1 MHHMVTTLRSG
12 PFTESLCKKSAAN
25 LNKLLQRTTKFM
37 HLEEF
42 KKYRN
47 KVWAKLMPEK
57 EEVDK
62 SSKYYGNKKARE
74 PKFLRFTKYL

>member
-1 MHHMVTTLRSG
+1 
-12 PFTESLCKKSAAN
+12 
-25 LNKLLQRTTKFM
+25 M